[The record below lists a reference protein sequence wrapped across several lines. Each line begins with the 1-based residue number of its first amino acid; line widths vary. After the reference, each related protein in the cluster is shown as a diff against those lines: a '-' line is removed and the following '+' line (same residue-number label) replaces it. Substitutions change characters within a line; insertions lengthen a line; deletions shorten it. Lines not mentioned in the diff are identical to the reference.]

1 MPAEHCHFRW
11 INFRIF
17 IIRINDAV
25 QNARDCFLIIMLI
38 RSQKIGQHPVNPL
51 AFRIIALMSRN
62 LNPFMSAIFIADDP
76 FAVVSEN
83 QISHAT
89 CRTKK
94 FIALL

>member
-1 MPAEHCHFRW
+1 MK
-11 INFRIF
+11 
-17 IIRINDAV
+17 
-25 QNARDCFLIIMLI
+25 
-38 RSQKIGQHPVNPL
+38 SL